1 MKLKPL
7 PGTFCPKRFTFGLI
21 IELQSYFL
29 VINPSFQHQFKR
41 TRLRKPQIRKAW
53 SIMTRASLTFWYCL
67 KRSVVTVVTRVQHKN
82 VSTRI
87 VVQYVMC
94 HKLQKMILISLPIC
108 EFKKKKLSL
117 DSWSVEPPLQ
127 TLDKETIDTNKFTY
141 ELFYCVAWRSSSS
154 HLFVQSQSKLNWNN
168 R

>member
-29 VINPSFQHQFKR
+29 VINPSFQHRFKR
-41 TRLRKPQIRKAW
+41 TRLRKPQIGKAW

-67 KRSVVTVVTRVQHKN
+67 KRSVVTVVTRVQNKN

-94 HKLQKMILISLPIC
+94 RKLKKMILISLPIC
-108 EFKKKKLSL
+108 EFKKKNCHLIRDL
-117 DSWSVEPPLQ
+117 EPPLQ
-127 TLDKETIDTNKFTY
+127 TLDKKTIDTNKFTY
-141 ELFYCVAWRSSSS
+141 ELFISLHDAAVGHVYLCSRKA
-154 HLFVQSQSKLNWNN
+154 N
-168 R
+168 

>member
-1 MKLKPL
+1 MAIEMETRKWILMKLKPL
-7 PGTFCPKRFTFGLI
+7 PWTFCPKRFIFGLI

-53 SIMTRASLTFWYCL
+53 SITTKASLTFWYCL
-67 KRSVVTVVTRVQHKN
+67 KRSVVTVVTRVENKN

-94 HKLQKMILISLPIC
+94 HKLQKMILISLPTF
-108 EFKKKKLSL
+108 EFTKTWHWIRKRSTQTNSL
-117 DSWSVEPPLQ
+117 MSFSIALHDAAVRHVYLCSR
-127 TLDKETIDTNKFTY
+127 KAN
-141 ELFYCVAWRSSSS
+141 
-154 HLFVQSQSKLNWNN
+154 
-168 R
+168 